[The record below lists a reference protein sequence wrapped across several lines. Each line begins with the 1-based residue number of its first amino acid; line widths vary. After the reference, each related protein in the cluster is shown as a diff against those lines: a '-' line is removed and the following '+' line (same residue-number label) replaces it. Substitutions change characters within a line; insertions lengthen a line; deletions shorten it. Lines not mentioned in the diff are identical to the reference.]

1 MGNLHLSSVVSWLDS
16 LVSGGW
22 GSLVYRVAIVVL
34 FVFFI
39 GLRIPYIFFL
49 HIYVGVV
56 VFWVFPIFV
65 SLLFS
70 RLSSVGMFLVSLVP
84 SGTPLWIVPV
94 IFFIELVSFLVRSL
108 VLVLR
113 PIVNLAFGCFGSA
126 AGHYC
131 VLGMQGYGA
140 LIIFVLLFY
149 ESLVLLIHWYIVH
162 QILLFSHS
170 S

>member
-1 MGNLHLSSVVSWLDS
+1 MGNFYLGSLVSWLDS
-16 LVSGGW
+16 LMSGGW
-22 GSLVYRVAIVVL
+22 GSLVYRFVLVVL
-34 FVFFI
+34 FAFFL
-39 GLRIPYIFFL
+39 GLRVPYVFFL
-49 HIYVGVV
+49 HIFVGIV

-70 RLSSVGMFLVSLVP
+70 RLSSVSMFLVSLVP

-94 IFFIELVSFLVRSL
+94 IFFIELISFLIRSL

-113 PIVNLAFGCFGSA
+113 PIVNLAFGCLGSA
-126 AGHYC
+126 AGYYS
-131 VLGMQGYGA
+131 VLSVQGYGA
-140 LIIFVLLFY
+140 LIVFVLLFY
-149 ESLVLLIHWYIVH
+149 ESLVLIIHWYIVH